1 MAAPPERSVANGG
14 YWQTYL
20 KLPQF
25 PGRIGPAL
33 PLSSYSFGF
42 FPGSVIL
49 DFPGKNQECPG
60 TASHWRGHLWGYLR
74 ESLPRKARNSRP
86 FHYDTPTM
94 TERRDQAAT
103 CRTHALEHHWCKLLE
118 TRRYGA
124 VGLHPATSKSAS
136 VFIFAL
142 S

>member
-20 KLPQF
+20 KLTQF

-49 DFPGKNQECPG
+49 DFPGKTRSVQKQPPVIGGGICGGICVRRSNETTEITGLFSMIAVPSMG
-60 TASHWRGHLWGYLR
+60 ASKFNNL
-74 ESLPRKARNSRP
+74 
-86 FHYDTPTM
+86 
-94 TERRDQAAT
+94 
-103 CRTHALEHHWCKLLE
+103 
-118 TRRYGA
+118 
-124 VGLHPATSKSAS
+124 
-136 VFIFAL
+136 
-142 S
+142 

>member
-49 DFPGKNQECPG
+49 DFPGKTRSVQEQPVIGGGICGGICVSRCHARPEI
-60 TASHWRGHLWGYLR
+60 RGLFIMNMN
-74 ESLPRKARNSRP
+74 PSR
-86 FHYDTPTM
+86 
-94 TERRDQAAT
+94 
-103 CRTHALEHHWCKLLE
+103 
-118 TRRYGA
+118 
-124 VGLHPATSKSAS
+124 
-136 VFIFAL
+136 
-142 S
+142 